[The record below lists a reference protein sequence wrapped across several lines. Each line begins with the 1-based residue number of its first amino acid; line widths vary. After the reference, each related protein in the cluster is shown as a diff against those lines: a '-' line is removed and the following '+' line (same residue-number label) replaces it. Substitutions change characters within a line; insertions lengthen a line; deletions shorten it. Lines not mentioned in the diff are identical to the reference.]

1 MMKMI
6 QFIVLFVQVE
16 HIKQQ
21 ESYALLN
28 VHIAKR
34 KQQEKLPIADGAIIG
49 LQIGVN
55 QKV

>member
-21 ESYALLN
+21 ESFAWLN
-28 VHIAKR
+28 VLIAKR
-34 KQQEKLPIADGAIIG
+34 KQQEKLLIVNGAVIG
-49 LQIGVN
+49 
-55 QKV
+55 